1 MPRRGENI
9 YKRRDGRWEAR
20 YIYAK
25 DLNGKAKYKY
35 LYGKTYREAKEKLC
49 DLISNNTNISK
60 STSSKNLNYFCN
72 MWLEEVKVQL
82 KFSTYVKY
90 YNIVN
95 NHILPSMGYC
105 KIQFIDTMFVKKFIN
120 EKLTSGKI
128 KGDGLSPKTV
138 KDILSVF
145 RIVINYAS
153 NFGINSNINF
163 NIINIKSK
171 ESEIKVLSKNQRNKL
186 SLYLINNM
194 NFTTLGILI
203 CLYTGI
209 RIGEI
214 CALKFEDISL
224 SDKIVHIK
232 KTVQRIQNFNA
243 TATQKTSV
251 IITLPKSQKSIRDI
265 PLPDIIV
272 NIIKENFD
280 CSPDAF
286 WLSGNASFVEPRTLE
301 NRFNS
306 IIKKCEIENVNF
318 HSLRHTFATH
328 CVEVGFDLKSLS
340 EILGHSSVNITLNR
354 YVHSSLQLK
363 EKNMAKLN
371 FMPSIL

>member
-1 MPRRGENI
+1 MSRRGENI
-9 YKRRDGRWEAR
+9 YKRKDGRWEAR
-20 YIYAK
+20 YIYTK

-35 LYGKTYREAKEKLC
+35 LYGKTYSEVKEKLC
-49 DLISNNTNISK
+49 DLIANSTNINQ
-60 STSSKNLNYFCN
+60 STSNKNLNYFCN
-72 MWLEEVKVQL
+72 MWLKEVKSQL

-95 NHILPSMGYC
+95 NHILPTMGFR
-105 KIQFIDTMFVKKFIN
+105 KIQSIDTMLVKKFVS
-120 EKLTSGKI
+120 EKLTSGKL
-128 KGDGLSPKTV
+128 KGEGLSPKTV

-145 RIVINYAS
+145 RIIINYAS

-171 ESEIKVLSKNQRNKL
+171 EAEIKVLSQNQCNKL

-194 NFTTLGILI
+194 NFTNLGILI

-224 SDKIVHIK
+224 SDKIIHID
-232 KTVQRIQNFNA
+232 KTVQRVQNFNE
-243 TATQKTSV
+243 TSTQKTSV
-251 IITLPKSQKSIRDI
+251 IITLPKSPKSIRDI
-265 PLPDIIV
+265 PIPNFII

-280 CSPDAF
+280 CSPNVF
-286 WLSGNASFVEPRTLE
+286 LLSGNTSFIEPRTLE
-301 NRFNS
+301 NRLNS
-306 IIKKCEIENVNF
+306 IINKCGIENINF

-328 CVEVGFDLKSLS
+328 SVEVGFDLKSLS

-354 YVHSSLQLK
+354 YVHTSMQLK
-363 EKNMAKLN
+363 QKNMAKLN

>member
-1 MPRRGENI
+1 MSRRGENI

-49 DLISNNTNISK
+49 NLISNNTNISK

-95 NHILPSMGYC
+95 NHILPAMGYC

-209 RIGEI
+209 RIGEV

-286 WLSGNASFVEPRTLE
+286 LLSGNASFVEPRTLE

-306 IIKKCEIENVNF
+306 IIKKCEIKNVNF